1 MSDEQELKSFENKVK
16 EMIELSE
23 QLPQDVFSAVP
34 DEDTV
39 DIKIS
44 GAFSRAVGKALEY
57 ILTSID
63 PLEATRA
70 LEFIKADYKDVD
82 TTLVKDYD
90 VAIWVLLNIQN
101 EFNAQA
107 GLQKKTRI
115 YDREAFMGALMSKD
129 PDQINPLTDDEIA
142 ERVIAN
148 QKEIDDK
155 LKAEKKKKKKTTK
168 KKKKD

>member
-1 MSDEQELKSFENKVK
+1 MSDDKELKSFQEKVK
-16 EMIELSE
+16 EMVELSE
-23 QLPQDVFSAVP
+23 QLPQDVFAAVP

-44 GAFSRAVGKALEY
+44 GAFSRAIGKSLEY
-57 ILTSID
+57 ILESID

-82 TTLVKDYD
+82 TSLVKDYD
-90 VAIWVLLNIQN
+90 VVIWVLLNLQN

-107 GLQKKTRI
+107 GLQKKTRV
-115 YDREAFMGALMSKD
+115 YDRQAFMGALMSKD
-129 PDQINPLTDDEIA
+129 PDMINPLTDDEIA

-148 QKEIDDK
+148 QKEINAK
-155 LKAEKKKKKKTTK
+155 LKADKKKKKTTK

>member
-1 MSDEQELKSFENKVK
+1 MSDDKELKSFQEKVK
-16 EMIELSE
+16 EMVELSE
-23 QLPQDVFSAVP
+23 QLPQDVFAAVP

-44 GAFSRAVGKALEY
+44 GAFSRAIGKSLEY
-57 ILTSID
+57 ILESID

-82 TTLVKDYD
+82 TSLVKDYD
-90 VAIWVLLNIQN
+90 VVIWVLLNLQN

-107 GLQKKTRI
+107 GLQKKTRV

-129 PDQINPLTDDEIA
+129 PDMINPLTDDEIA

-148 QKEIDDK
+148 QKEINAK
-155 LKAEKKKKKKTTK
+155 LKADKKKKKTTK

>member
-1 MSDEQELKSFENKVK
+1 MSDDKELKSFQEKIK
-16 EMIELSE
+16 EMVDLSE
-23 QLPQDVFSAVP
+23 QLPQDVFAAVP

-44 GAFSRAVGKALEY
+44 GAFSRAIGKSLEY
-57 ILTSID
+57 ILESID

-82 TTLVKDYD
+82 TSLVKDYD
-90 VAIWVLLNIQN
+90 VVIWVLLNLQN

-107 GLQKKTRI
+107 GLQKKTRV
-115 YDREAFMGALMSKD
+115 YDRQAFMGALMSKN
-129 PDQINPLTDDEIA
+129 PDMINPLTDDEIA

-148 QKEIDDK
+148 QKEINAK
-155 LKAEKKKKKKTTK
+155 LKADKKKKKTTK

>member
-1 MSDEQELKSFENKVK
+1 MSDEQELKSFDKKVK
-16 EMIELSE
+16 EMIDLTE

-57 ILTSID
+57 VLNSID

-70 LEFIKADYKDVD
+70 LEYIKADYKDVD
-82 TTLVKDYD
+82 TDLVKDYD

-129 PDQINPLTDDEIA
+129 PDQITPLTDDEIA
-142 ERVIAN
+142 ERVVAN
-148 QKEIDDK
+148 QKEIDTK
-155 LKAEKKKKKKTTK
+155 LKAQKKKKKTTK

>member
-1 MSDEQELKSFENKVK
+1 MSDEQELKSFKNKVK

-57 ILTSID
+57 VLSSID

-70 LEFIKADYKDVD
+70 LEYIKADYKDVD
-82 TTLVKDYD
+82 TDLVKDYD

-129 PDQINPLTDDEIA
+129 PDQITPLTDDEIA

-148 QKEIDDK
+148 QKEIDTK
-155 LKAEKKKKKKTTK
+155 LKAQKKKKKTTK

>member
-1 MSDEQELKSFENKVK
+1 MSDEQELKSFKNKVK

-57 ILTSID
+57 VLSSID

-70 LEFIKADYKDVD
+70 LEYIKADYKDVD
-82 TTLVKDYD
+82 TDLVKDYD

-129 PDQINPLTDDEIA
+129 PDQITPLTDDEIA
-142 ERVIAN
+142 ERVVAN
-148 QKEIDDK
+148 QKEIDTK
-155 LKAEKKKKKKTTK
+155 LKAEKKKKKTTK

>member
-1 MSDEQELKSFENKVK
+1 MSDEQDLKSFDKKVK

-23 QLPQDVFSAVP
+23 QLPHDVFSAVP

-70 LEFIKADYKDVD
+70 LEYIKADYKNVD
-82 TTLVKDYD
+82 TTLVKDCD

-107 GLQKKTRI
+107 GLQKKTKI

-142 ERVIAN
+142 ERVVAN

-155 LKAEKKKKKKTTK
+155 LKAQKKNKKSKKKKKK
-168 KKKKD
+168 D

>member
-1 MSDEQELKSFENKVK
+1 MSDEQELKSFKNKVK

>member
-1 MSDEQELKSFENKVK
+1 MEEEELKSYQKKVD

-23 QLPQDVFSAVP
+23 QLPSDTFAAVP

-44 GAFSRAVGKALEY
+44 GAFSRAVGKSLEY
-57 ILTSID
+57 ILESID

-70 LEFIKADYKDVD
+70 LEYIKADYKDVD
-82 TTLVKDYD
+82 TDLVKDYD

-115 YDREAFMGALMSKD
+115 YDRESFMGALMSKN
-129 PDQINPLTDDEIA
+129 PDQIQPLTDDDIA

-148 QKEIDDK
+148 QKKIDEE
-155 LKAEKKKKKKTTK
+155 LKAAKKTKKKSTK

>member
-1 MSDEQELKSFENKVK
+1 MSDEQELKSFKNKVK

-57 ILTSID
+57 VLSSID

-70 LEFIKADYKDVD
+70 LEYIKADYKDVD
-82 TTLVKDYD
+82 TDLVKDYD

-129 PDQINPLTDDEIA
+129 PDQITPLTDDEIA
-142 ERVIAN
+142 ERVVAN
-148 QKEIDDK
+148 QKEIDTK
-155 LKAEKKKKKKTTK
+155 LKAQKKKKTTK

>member
-1 MSDEQELKSFENKVK
+1 MSDEQELKSFKNKVK

-57 ILTSID
+57 VLSSID

-70 LEFIKADYKDVD
+70 LEYIKADYKDVD
-82 TTLVKDYD
+82 TDLVKDYD

-129 PDQINPLTDDEIA
+129 PDQITPLTDDEIA
-142 ERVIAN
+142 ERVVAN
-148 QKEIDDK
+148 QKEIDTK
-155 LKAEKKKKKKTTK
+155 LKAQKKKKKTTK

>member
-1 MSDEQELKSFENKVK
+1 MSDEQELKSFEKKVK
-16 EMIELSE
+16 EMIDLTE

-57 ILTSID
+57 VLTSID

-82 TTLVKDYD
+82 TELVKDYD

-129 PDQINPLTDDEIA
+129 PDQITPLTDDEIA

-148 QKEIDDK
+148 QKEVDAK
-155 LKAEKKKKKKTTK
+155 LKEDKKKKKTTK

>member
-1 MSDEQELKSFENKVK
+1 MSEQDELKSFQGKVK

-70 LEFIKADYKDVD
+70 LEYIKADYKDID
-82 TTLVKDYD
+82 TDLVKDYD

-115 YDREAFMGALMSKD
+115 YDRESFMGALMAKN
-129 PDQINPLTDDEIA
+129 PEQITPLTDDEIA
-142 ERVIAN
+142 IRVVAQ
-148 QKEIDDK
+148 QKEVDAE
-155 LKAEKKKKKKTTK
+155 LKKAKKTKKKSTK

>member
-1 MSDEQELKSFENKVK
+1 MSDEQELKSFEKKVK

-57 ILTSID
+57 VLNSID

-70 LEFIKADYKDVD
+70 LEYIKADYKDVD
-82 TTLVKDYD
+82 TDLVKDYD

-129 PDQINPLTDDEIA
+129 PDQITPLTDDEIA
-142 ERVIAN
+142 ERVVAN
-148 QKEIDDK
+148 QKEIDTK
-155 LKAEKKKKKKTTK
+155 LKAQKKKKKTTK

>member
-1 MSDEQELKSFENKVK
+1 MSDEQELKSFEKKVK
-16 EMIELSE
+16 EMIDLTE

-44 GAFSRAVGKALEY
+44 GAFSRAIGKSLEY
-57 ILTSID
+57 ILQSID

-82 TTLVKDYD
+82 TSLVKDYD
-90 VAIWVLLNIQN
+90 VAIWVLLNLQN

-115 YDREAFMGALMSKD
+115 YDRQAFMGALMSKD
-129 PDQINPLTDDEIA
+129 PDQITPLTDDEIA

-148 QKEIDDK
+148 QKEVDAK
-155 LKAEKKKKKKTTK
+155 LKADKKKKKTTK